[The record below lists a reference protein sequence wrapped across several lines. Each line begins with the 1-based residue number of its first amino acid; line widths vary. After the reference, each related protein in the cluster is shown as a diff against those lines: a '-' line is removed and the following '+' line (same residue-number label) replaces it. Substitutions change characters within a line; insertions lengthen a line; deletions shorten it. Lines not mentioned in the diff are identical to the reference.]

1 MPYCKSIVKMKQLD
15 LTKFFNYCSIS
26 SQDHI
31 RQIPQYIKSTIVS
44 QNIPFQISKN
54 KDAPDTIICCGQ
66 HIPIHQKITKL
77 HLLGFCD
84 WGEHSD
90 ALTLI
95 DSNDLVQKTEFGF
108 SNMFW
113 GHLGNGSN
121 LFAGEELLRG
131 MRFSICKNFDGYN
144 NYPYVRLYHCVSI
157 VENNNEISKIV
168 LPDNEFI
175 YILAITVE

>member
-15 LTKFFNYCSIS
+15 LTKFFNCCSIS

-66 HIPIHQKITKL
+66 HIPIHQKTTKL
-77 HLLGFCD
+77 HLLGFCN
-84 WGEHSD
+84 WGAYSD
-90 ALTLI
+90 IIRMI
-95 DSNDLVQKTEFGF
+95 DINNCIHQIPFEF
-108 SNMFW
+108 SDIYW
-113 GHLGNGSN
+113 GHSVSQAHMFNGEKQLRAMQLFIAENYEGFCHHSN
-121 LFAGEELLRG
+121 
-131 MRFSICKNFDGYN
+131 
-144 NYPYVRLYHCVSI
+144 VRLYHCSSNIEADVSI
-157 VENNNEISKIV
+157 KNII

-175 YILAITVE
+175 HIIAITVE